1 MCLTM
6 KLDIQIDT
14 KSVERELQGL
24 SRDIKEKALSSA
36 LNKTATQ
43 ARTAAARRVKAIYQV
58 STRAVRNSIRIQRSN
73 YRTLTATLIV
83 DGKPFPVMAFS
94 AKQNKSG
101 VSFRLKGR
109 RVMIPHAFIATMSSG
124 HKGVFARG
132 GYPKSVGVINTGET
146 WGGKFKFGVNRT
158 PINELKT
165 ISVPYAF
172 LNNSVQTELRYQI
185 SEIFPKI
192 FWHEIDWRMSKL

>member
-1 MCLTM
+1 M

-14 KSVERELQGL
+14 KFAERELQEL
-24 SRDIKEKALSSA
+24 SRDIQQKALSSA
-36 LNKTATQ
+36 LNKTASR
-43 ARTAAARRVKAIYQV
+43 ARTAAARAIRDQYQL
-58 STRAVRNSIRIQRSN
+58 SSRAVRNAIRIKRSN
-73 YRTLTATLIV
+73 YRTLTVTMLV
-83 DGKPFPVMAFS
+83 EGKPFPVMAFS

-132 GYPKSVGVINTGET
+132 GYPKAVGVIKTGEA
-146 WGGKFKFGVNRT
+146 WGGKFSFGVNRT

-165 ISVPYAF
+165 FSVPYAF
-172 LNNSVQTELRYQI
+172 MNSSVQRELRYQI
-185 SEIFPKI
+185 TEIFPKI
-192 FWHEIDWRMSKL
+192 FIHEIEWRISRL